1 VNQTLGFRFQR
12 DGIAGLG
19 KRMPF
24 LLNTQYGQASRPA
37 QYQSLPQFE
46 RPFAPKALAHAL
58 PESIRVPRFRPT
70 KGGCARHFGFGLS
83 PSKAHLEHAHFHAE
97 WPLRVKPENPSLQER
112 LVFRV

>member
-1 VNQTLGFRFQR
+1 MRANIPSGRRLGSWNKSARVNQTLGFRFQR

-46 RPFAPKALAHAL
+46 RPFAPKAFGARLA
-58 PESIRVPRFRPT
+58 
-70 KGGCARHFGFGLS
+70 
-83 PSKAHLEHAHFHAE
+83 
-97 WPLRVKPENPSLQER
+97 
-112 LVFRV
+112 